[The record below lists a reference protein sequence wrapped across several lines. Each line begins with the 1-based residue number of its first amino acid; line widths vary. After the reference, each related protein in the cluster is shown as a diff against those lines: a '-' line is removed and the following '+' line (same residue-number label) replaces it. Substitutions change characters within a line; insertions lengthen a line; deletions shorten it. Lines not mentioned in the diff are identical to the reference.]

1 MTDADPVNP
10 TPEAAAALMRLF
22 AACWDAFVGG
32 MGIDA
37 VSSLETLLDH
47 SVLAVWLPATEE
59 DVQAH
64 DGLEIEV
71 GDMLLKL
78 TEEGRAVVKAGRR

>member
-1 MTDADPVNP
+1 
-10 TPEAAAALMRLF
+10 MRLF
-22 AACWDAFVGG
+22 AACWEAFVGG
-32 MGIDA
+32 VGVDA
-37 VSSLETLLDH
+37 FELETLLDH
-47 SVLAVWLPATEE
+47 TGLAVWLPATEE

-71 GDMLLKL
+71 GDRLLKL

>member
-1 MTDADPVNP
+1 
-10 TPEAAAALMRLF
+10 MRLF
-22 AACWDAFVGG
+22 AACWEAFVGG
-32 MGIDA
+32 VGIDGFE
-37 VSSLETLLDH
+37 LETLLDH